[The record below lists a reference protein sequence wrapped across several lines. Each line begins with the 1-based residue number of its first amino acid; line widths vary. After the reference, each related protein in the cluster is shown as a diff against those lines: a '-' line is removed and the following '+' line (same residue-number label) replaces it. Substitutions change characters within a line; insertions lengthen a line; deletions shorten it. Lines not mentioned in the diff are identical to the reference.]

1 MQKKKKILLTGS
13 SGFLGNE
20 IFKFLIKKYQCESIP
35 RDNLRSYKKI
45 EEVILKKFPDVII
58 NAASIV
64 GLNNSNINK
73 TETKKINSRL
83 PYNLAK
89 FSKKF
94 NFHLIHISTQ
104 SIFDGNIENDLY
116 ENTEPTP
123 FSFYGYTKYLGE
135 KNIVLNTDNFTILR
149 LPYIYSNNFKN
160 PRNILSKI
168 FSDINNGSVNIFKK
182 ERSSLISVK
191 SAVKTIDDI
200 IINDSKGIYHA
211 SDIGTFDWFEL
222 TKFISK
228 ILKKKIKINFK
239 NIEKREKYTVLKSYN
254 CFYGYNSWKNGV
266 REAFKIK

>member
-1 MQKKKKILLTGS
+1 MLKKKKILLTGS
-13 SGFLGNE
+13 SGYLGNE
-20 IFKFLIKKYQCESIP
+20 IFKFFNKKYQCESIP

-45 EEVILKKFPDVII
+45 EEVILKKFPDIII

-104 SIFDGNIENDLY
+104 SIFDGNIKNDLY
-116 ENTEPTP
+116 ENTEPNP

-135 KNIVLNTDNFTILR
+135 KNIVLNTD
-149 LPYIYSNNFKN
+149 NFKN

-211 SDIGTFDWFEL
+211 SDIGTFNWFEL
-222 TKFISK
+222 TKFIAK

-239 NIEKREKYTVLKSYN
+239 NIKKREKYTVLKSYN